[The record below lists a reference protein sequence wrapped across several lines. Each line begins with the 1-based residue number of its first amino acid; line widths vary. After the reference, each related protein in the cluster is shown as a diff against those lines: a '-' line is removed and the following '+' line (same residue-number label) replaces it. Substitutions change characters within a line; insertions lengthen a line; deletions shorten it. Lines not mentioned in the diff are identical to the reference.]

1 MFQVTI
7 WGDRG
12 SMPCPGPDTVVFGGN
27 TSCIEIRVGDPAAP
41 RIIIL
46 DAGSGIRQ
54 LGDHLMRNDFKRG
67 PLDLD
72 MFLTHTH
79 WDHIMGFP
87 MFTPIYVPGTKLRIH
102 GAVTYEE
109 DTLSDIIGNQLS
121 YKYWP
126 VRQSELSAKIT
137 YEHLKETSID
147 MGGGLTLR
155 TKYLNHPIVCL
166 GYRFE
171 YEGRSFVSVYDHEPF
186 QNIFPTDPS
195 NPDYDEMA
203 AEEGE
208 KVAREENDRI
218 LQFMKGADFL
228 IHDAQYT
235 EKEYK
240 ASKLGWGHSSHER
253 VINAAHRAGVKRL
266 ALFHHDPNRTDAELA
281 ELELRYKAMIEGK
294 TSLQVDMSRE
304 GMTVQV

>member
-1 MFQVTI
+1 
-7 WGDRG
+7 
-12 SMPCPGPDTVVFGGN
+12 
-27 TSCIEIRVGDPAAP
+27 
-41 RIIIL
+41 
-46 DAGSGIRQ
+46 
-54 LGDHLMRNDFKRG
+54 
-67 PLDLD
+67 
-72 MFLTHTH
+72 
-79 WDHIMGFP
+79 
-87 MFTPIYVPGTKLRIH
+87 
-102 GAVTYEE
+102 
-109 DTLSDIIGNQLS
+109 
-121 YKYWP
+121 
-126 VRQSELSAKIT
+126 
-137 YEHLKETSID
+137 
-147 MGGGLTLR
+147 
-155 TKYLNHPIVCL
+155 
-166 GYRFE
+166 
-171 YEGRSFVSVYDHEPF
+171 
-186 QNIFPTDPS
+186 
-195 NPDYDEMA
+195 MA

>member
-1 MFQVTI
+1 MFQISI

-12 SMPCPGPDTVVFGGN
+12 SMPCPGPDTVQFGGN
-27 TSCIEIRVGDPAAP
+27 TSCIEVRVGDPEKP
-41 RIIIL
+41 RIIVL

-54 LGDHLMRNDFKRG
+54 LGDSLMRNDFKRG

-87 MFTPIYVPGTKLRIH
+87 MFTPIYVPGTKLRIY

-126 VRQSELSAKIT
+126 VRQSELSAQISYK
-137 YEHLKETSID
+137 HLKETVLD
-147 MGGGLTLR
+147 MGEGLVIR

-171 YEGRSFVSVYDHEPF
+171 YAGKSFVSVYDHEPY

-195 NPDYDEMA
+195 HPDYDSMA

-218 LQFMKGADFL
+218 QQFMKGADFL

-253 VINAAHRAGVKRL
+253 AINAAHKAGVKRL
-266 ALFHHDPNRTDAELA
+266 ALFHHDPNRTDAELT
-281 ELELRYKAMIEGK
+281 ELELRYKNMIEGK
-294 TSLQVDMSRE
+294 TPLQVDMSRE
-304 GMTVQV
+304 GMKVQL